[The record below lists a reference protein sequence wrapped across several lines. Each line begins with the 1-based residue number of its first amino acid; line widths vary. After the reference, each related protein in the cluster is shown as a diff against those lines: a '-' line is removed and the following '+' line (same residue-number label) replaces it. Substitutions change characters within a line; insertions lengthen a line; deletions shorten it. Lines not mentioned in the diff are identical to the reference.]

1 MSNLDTVIQDLVI
14 ANRILAKE
22 EVVDAYGHISIR
34 HPDDP
39 KHFFLSRSVAPDLV
53 ERDDIVELGLDGQ
66 PVRDETRALYL
77 ERFIHAAIFEARPDI
92 NAVVHA
98 HAEDILPFGIA
109 QATPLKPVIHSGSF
123 IGANVPVWDIADKFG
138 DTNLL
143 VTNMEQGRDLAKC
156 LANNNVALMRGHGFA
171 SAGRSLIEVVR
182 MSVYL
187 PRNARAL
194 LRAKQL
200 GGEIK
205 YLSQGEIDARKR
217 RLQSLLDRDLARLG
231 ILGEQGRLRPHAD
244 QARRRAWAQ
253 PQEMN
258 AATARPI
265 SQCPKG
271 VGQRDTAVNLLFR
284 RDLCRPSRIGFSVPL
299 EAEPTMKE
307 RAMSATPE
315 NLESY
320 LSGRWVRG
328 EGVETRLVD
337 PVKGDELATVSAKG
351 VDLAGALDYARRQG
365 QGGLRSLGYAERG
378 KLIGAVA
385 DVLVANRAALR
396 GNRHRQFRQHQD
408 RRGDR
413 HRRRHRHAEILRPA
427 RPEPRRRRACCSTRS
442 RCGSP
447 RRRTIRP
454 ST

>member
-1 MSNLDTVIQDLVI
+1 MSKLDTVIQDLVI

-39 KHFFLSRSVAPDLV
+39 KRFFISRSVAPDLV
-53 ERDDIVELGLDGQ
+53 ERGDIVELGLDGQ
-66 PVRDETRALYL
+66 PVRDETRSLYL
-77 ERFIHAAIFEARPDI
+77 ERFIHAAIYEARPDV
-92 NAVVHA
+92 NSVVHA
-98 HAEDILPFGIA
+98 HAEDTLPFGVA

-123 IGANVPVWDIADKFG
+123 IGATVPVWDIADKFG

-200 GGEIK
+200 GGEVK
-205 YLSQGEIDARKR
+205 YLSQGEIAAR
-217 RLQSLLDRDLARLG
+217 S
-231 ILGEQGRLRPHAD
+231 HAH

-265 SQCPKG
+265 SHGLRGWDSGTPRLTSCSD
-271 VGQRDTAVNLLFR
+271 VTYAV
-284 RDLCRPSRIGFSVPL
+284 PAGS
-299 EAEPTMKE
+299 
-307 RAMSATPE
+307 
-315 NLESY
+315 
-320 LSGRWVRG
+320 
-328 EGVETRLVD
+328 
-337 PVKGDELATVSAKG
+337 VSASRWK
-351 VDLAGALDYARRQG
+351 LDQ
-365 QGGLRSLGYAERG
+365 Q
-378 KLIGAVA
+378 
-385 DVLVANRAALR
+385 
-396 GNRHRQFRQHQD
+396 
-408 RRGDR
+408 
-413 HRRRHRHAEILRPA
+413 
-427 RPEPRRRRACCSTRS
+427 
-442 RCGSP
+442 
-447 RRRTIRP
+447 
-454 ST
+454 